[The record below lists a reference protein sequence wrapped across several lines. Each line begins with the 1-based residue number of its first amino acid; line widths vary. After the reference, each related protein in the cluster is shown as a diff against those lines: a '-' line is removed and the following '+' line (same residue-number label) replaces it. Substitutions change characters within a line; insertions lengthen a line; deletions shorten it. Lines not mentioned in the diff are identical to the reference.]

1 MSTSTTSLPQ
11 LDLAAADQPGDVVSE
26 QQQQQQQE
34 QSMDFSKPPLKKT
47 GSASSASPTEDES
60 HSTYHDSFLVD
71 ELAVVGSGATVTYTG
86 DSSFASFDEQV
97 RAARER
103 EARRR
108 QAAEHAGA
116 VLSPGSGVSVRERQ
130 KLLWGKS
137 MPHLQTGVT
146 PGGDEGGEEGP
157 QFVSPGA
164 NSRSKFLSRGAN
176 SRNIV
181 TSPVIDEDEPLHD
194 ELTSRHNE
202 EDCVQPESSTSEQQP
217 DDSDEEPITAAAVY
231 NPPALLNH
239 ELSMGESYTGDY
251 SLTSFDEQVKIAR
264 KREMERRRSEAS
276 LKLGAAAPTMS
287 LKERMKMFGK

>member
-146 PGGDEGGEEGP
+146 PGGDEGE
-157 QFVSPGA
+157 
-164 NSRSKFLSRGAN
+164 
-176 SRNIV
+176 
-181 TSPVIDEDEPLHD
+181 
-194 ELTSRHNE
+194 
-202 EDCVQPESSTSEQQP
+202 
-217 DDSDEEPITAAAVY
+217 
-231 NPPALLNH
+231 
-239 ELSMGESYTGDY
+239 
-251 SLTSFDEQVKIAR
+251 
-264 KREMERRRSEAS
+264 ERRVPNLCRLEPTVAANFCHEERIPETLLPLRS
-276 LKLGAAAPTMS
+276 L
-287 LKERMKMFGK
+287 MKMNLYMTN